1 MNSNLLNT
9 ELNLI
14 KNDIIRNLVKRSIDE
29 VVPKWY
35 EIKLASTK
43 GNYNY
48 SGTGIPITILSR
60 NKTSVALLKILLN
73 NPIYIRE
80 LDLLTIDMMY
90 ASLILKD
97 FNMYGLGSDQDYKV
111 TDHYLT
117 AYELKPSGLSGLEE
131 SMFNGV
137 IDFIRVHHGP
147 YSNPPIDLDTT
158 AKRLVHLCD
167 YLSSKSTIIVDV
179 EKELSW

>member
-1 MNSNLLNT
+1 MNSNLLST

-14 KNDIIRNLVKRSIDE
+14 KNDIIRNLVKRSLEE

-35 EIKLASTK
+35 QIKL

-48 SGTGIPITILSR
+48 SGTGRPITILSR
-60 NKTSVALLKILLN
+60 NKTSVALLKVLLN

-97 FNMYGLGSDQDYKV
+97 MNLYGLGSDQDYKV

-131 SMFNGV
+131 SMFNG
-137 IDFIRVHHGP
+137 ITDFIRIHHGP
-147 YSNPPIDLDTT
+147 YSSPPIELIST
-158 AKRLVHLCD
+158 AQRLVHLCD
-167 YLSSKSTIIVDV
+167 YLASKSTILVDV